1 MKFENLIV
9 ATRMLKYILD
19 HPNCTI
25 PEIRDSLGIKHSNP
39 PSYEEKYLYRALTY
53 LNNSELIIKM
63 DSTSIAPRGAHYYI
77 KATYKGS
84 QIISKFE
91 DVFLTVP
98 IDFILERS
106 STKMENAIA
115 EDDISTEF
123 SKITYEVL
131 NGLLQRV
138 LDELPLDSRRFL
150 HSKRAKLSIIIG
162 KYHTRLQ
169 ETMTKI
175 IESLNQ

>member
-1 MKFENLIV
+1 
-9 ATRMLKYILD
+9 MLKYILD

-39 PSYEEKYLYRALTY
+39 PSFEEKYLYRALTY

-77 KATYKGS
+77 KATHKGS
-84 QIISKFE
+84 QIMSKFE
-91 DVFLTVP
+91 DIFLTIP
-98 IDFILERS
+98 IDFILNRS
-106 STKMENAIA
+106 SNKMEENI
-115 EDDISTEF
+115 EKDDISTEF
-123 SKITYEVL
+123 FKISYDVL
-131 NGLLQRV
+131 NGLFQRL
-138 LDELPLDSRRFL
+138 LDELPLDARRFL
-150 HSKRAKLSIIIG
+150 LSKRPKLNIIIE
-162 KYHTRLQ
+162 KYHAKLQ